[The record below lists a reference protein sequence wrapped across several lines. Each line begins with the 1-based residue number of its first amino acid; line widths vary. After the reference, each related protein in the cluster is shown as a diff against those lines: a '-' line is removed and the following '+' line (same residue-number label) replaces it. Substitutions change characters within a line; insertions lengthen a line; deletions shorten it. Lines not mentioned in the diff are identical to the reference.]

1 MSQLSYTNL
10 INGDQ
15 PQASGFN
22 SRFLL
27 AINLINSGLESDN
40 LASSAVT
47 AAKISS
53 GAVTT
58 TKLSHPILG
67 VQSSNIAS
75 ATTTDLNTATGN
87 MVDITGTTTI
97 TGLGT
102 VQAGAIFFVRFTG
115 ILTLTHNATSLILPT
130 GANITTAAA
139 DSAIFESLGSGNW
152 RCANYFRKDGGALVG
167 GTVSNAL
174 SGSVIQ
180 TVNTQTGA
188 VATGSTAIPN
198 DDTIPQITEG
208 NEYMTLAITPSN
220 SSNKLKID
228 VVFNMWSN
236 SDSNTIALFQDSNAN
251 ALASTQNS
259 VYSGS
264 TQVTLNVYCFTH
276 YMTAGTTSSTT
287 FRVRAGNN
295 AGSSMTFNG
304 VSGARKNGGTL
315 ASSITITEIKA

>member
-15 PQASGFN
+15 PQAAGFN

-27 AINLINSGLESDN
+27 AINLLNSGIEADN
-40 LASSAVT
+40 IASSAVT

-152 RCANYFRKDGGALVG
+152 RCAVYQRKDGTALVG
-167 GTVSNAL
+167 SGVGTTV
-174 SGSVIQ
+174 Q
-180 TVNTQTGA
+180 WVNTQTGA
-188 VATGSTAIPN
+188 VATGTTTTPL

-208 NEYMTLAITPSN
+208 NEFMTLAITPTNASN
-220 SSNKLKID
+220 ILVIQVKAHASTTSGTGGTL
-228 VVFNMWSN
+228 VM
-236 SDSNTIALFQDSNAN
+236 ALHQDSTAN
-251 ALASTQNS
+251 ALAATADHT
-259 VYSGS
+259 VAGS
-264 TQVTLNVYCFTH
+264 SALMKCSLTLIH
-276 YMTAGTTSSTT
+276 KMTAGTTSPTT
-287 FRVRAGNN
+287 FRVRIGDPN
-295 AGSSMTFNG
+295 AGTVTFNG
-304 VSGARKNGGTL
+304 ESGARLLGGVL
-315 ASSITITEIKA
+315 ASSITITEIKV

>member
-167 GTVSNAL
+167 GTVANAL

-188 VATGSTAIPN
+188 VATGTTTIPL
-198 DDTIPQITEG
+198 DDTIPQNTEG
-208 NEYMTLAITPSN
+208 DQYMTLAITPSN
-220 SSNKLKID
+220 TSNILIIE
-228 VVFNMWSN
+228 VIFNYQASAN
-236 SDSNTIALFQDSNAN
+236 SAFAVALFQDSTAG
-251 ALASTQNS
+251 ALAVCIGN
-259 VYSGS
+259 GDRG
-264 TQVTLNVYCFTH
+264 FTNNECIKLT
-276 YMTAGTTSSTT
+276 YKMTAGTTSSTT
-287 FRVRAGNN
+287 FKVRAG
-295 AGSSMTFNG
+295 AGGAGTTTFNG
-304 VSGARKNGGTL
+304 AATARLFGGVM
-315 ASSITITEIKA
+315 ASSITIMEVKA

>member
-180 TVNTQTGA
+180 TVNTQTGSMS
-188 VATGSTAIPN
+188 TGTTAIPADN
-198 DDTIPQITEG
+198 TIPQNTEG
-208 NEYMTLAITPSN
+208 DEYMTRSITPN
-220 SSNKLKID
+220 NASNKLKID
-228 VVFNMWSN
+228 VVVLGSSSGDNFIIS
-236 SDSNTIALFQDSNAN
+236 ALFQDSTAN
-251 ALASTQNS
+251 ALAIGISGGS
-259 VYSGS
+259 VGNRMGC
-264 TQVTLNVYCFTH
+264 VFTH

-287 FRVRAGNN
+287 FKVRAGT
-295 AGSSMTFNG
+295 GGGGGTFTFNG
-304 VSGARKNGGTL
+304 TGGSALYGGTL

>member
-130 GANITTAAA
+130 GANITTAAD

-188 VATGSTAIPN
+188 VATGTTVMPD
-198 DDTIPQITEG
+198 DDTIPQNTEG
-208 NEYMTLAITPSN
+208 DQYMSLAITPN
-220 SSNKLKID
+220 NASNKLKIT
-228 VVFNMWSN
+228 VTAMFSHSNGGYNMCS
-236 SDSNTIALFQDSNAN
+236 ALFQDSTAN
-251 ALASTQNS
+251 ALAAARQSALDLDEWVCNT
-259 VYSGS
+259 
-264 TQVTLNVYCFTH
+264 FTH

-287 FRVRAGNN
+287 FKVRCGSNAAGTI
-295 AGSSMTFNG
+295 TFNG
-304 VSGARKNGGTL
+304 TGSARKLGGVV
-315 ASSITITEIKA
+315 ASSITIEEIKA